1 MIAPDDTTF
10 AYLEGRP
17 AAPKGD
23 WERALERWS
32 ELRTDDDAVFDRE
45 VEIDVA
51 ELEPQV
57 TWGTNPGMVAPIGGT
72 VPDPATIVDP
82 DERAATQRALA
93 YMALEPGTP
102 LGRSTSTAS
111 SSARVR
117 TPASRICARPRS
129 WWTDIA
135 STRE

>member
-17 AAPKGD
+17 AAPKGAD

-32 ELRTDDDAVFDRE
+32 ELRTDDDAVFDHE

-57 TWGTNPGMVAPIGGT
+57 TGRTQAWSRRSAAPC
-72 VPDPATIVDP
+72 DPATIVDP
-82 DERAATQRALA
+82 DERAAIQRALA

-102 LGRSTSTAS
+102 LRRFTSTAS

-117 TPASRICARPRS
+117 TPASRICARPLS
-129 WWTDIA
+129 WWTGIA